1 MSSIVESPEIEPV
14 ESAGAGTATRS
25 GGTFTVIL
33 RVVRERPSALVGLI
47 ILVAA
52 VLIAVFAPLIA
63 PYGPHEQVGPVFS
76 PPSLHH
82 PMGLDDGGIDV
93 FTLILYGG
101 RISLTVGLAA
111 TLVAILMGGGI
122 GILSGYLGGM
132 TDTVLMR
139 FNDYFLVIPVM
150 PLMMV
155 IAVLWGP
162 STSHLILV
170 IGLLQWTTTSR
181 VVRAQVR
188 SVRERVYVKRA
199 RALGAGHSRVI
210 LRHVLPQIAPLLIAN
225 TVLTV
230 AISIFMETAL
240 AFLGLS
246 DPSATSWGTMIQHAF
261 ERTAASSGAWWA
273 IFYPG
278 AAIAIVVMACYLLG
292 QAIEDALNPRLKVSH
307 VSVRLFRMRQLPT
320 RGEE

>member
-14 ESAGAGTATRS
+14 ENAGADTATQS
-25 GGTFTVIL
+25 GGTFSIIA
-33 RVVRERPSALVGLI
+33 RVVRERPSALIGLL
-47 ILVAA
+47 ILLAA
-52 VLIAVFAPLIA
+52 VLIAIFAPLIA
-63 PYGPHEQVGPVFS
+63 PYGPHEQVGPVFG

-111 TLVAILMGGGI
+111 TLVAILVGGGI

-162 STSHLILV
+162 SLSHLILV

-188 SVRERVYVKRA
+188 SVRERVYIKRA
-199 RALGAGHSRVI
+199 RTLGAGHPRVI

-230 AISIFMETAL
+230 AICIFMETAL

-278 AAIAIVVMACYLLG
+278 AAIAVVVMACYLLG

-307 VSVRLFRMRQLPT
+307 VSVRLFRMRRLPT
-320 RGEE
+320 RGDE